1 MTVTARRHEAHLLW
15 ASRPSLALL
24 MHAARFAPPIAR
36 VPRLGWVVRDPV
48 LCREVLNGHHHFTL
62 VGEGGVGHLWAQ
74 VLGDYVTDLFD
85 GPGHLRLRT
94 RARDLFTTRTSA
106 DLVAGA
112 FDGPLDALTARLRAG
127 EAVDVAD
134 TSRVLVGRMLATL
147 LGLPTDRSDNEFRAI
162 VAEGE
167 RLAALALSTASS
179 TVLAPRAVAEAREIV
194 DRMTAGIPAGYRD
207 APPGTLLG
215 RCRDLDLGVEV
226 TRGLASLLLVA
237 GTETAAT
244 AMSRA
249 VALLHDHGRI
259 EELLAAPERVDDV
272 VREVLR
278 VVTPAPVI
286 GRHVSADVEIGG
298 RLLRAGE
305 QVLLLTYAANNAVG
319 GFDPGRDY
327 VPETRQLWFGGGR
340 HLCLGAALAKAEM
353 AALLRALLRTGRPWR
368 VVQRRPARRVLI
380 PRYEQLRI
388 ALPQPNGT

>member
-1 MTVTARRHEAHLLW
+1 VTTSARRHEAHLLW

-24 MHAARFAPPIAR
+24 LHAARFAPPIAR
-36 VPRLGWVVRDPV
+36 MPRLGWVVRDPV
-48 LCREVLNGHHHFTL
+48 LCREVLNGHRHFTL

-74 VLGDYVTDLFD
+74 VLGDYVTELFD

-94 RARDLFTTRTSA
+94 KARDLFTTKTSA
-106 DLVAGA
+106 DLVAEA
-112 FDGPLDALTARLRAG
+112 FDAPLTELTAQLRAG
-127 EAVDVAD
+127 ETVDVAD
-134 TSRVLVGRMLATL
+134 ASRVLVGRMLATL
-147 LGLPTDRSDNEFRAI
+147 LGLPTDRSDEEFRAI
-162 VAEGE
+162 FAEGE
-167 RLAALALSTASS
+167 RLAAIALSTTSS
-179 TVLAPRAVAEAREIV
+179 TVLAPQAVQEAREIV
-194 DRMTAGIPAGYRD
+194 DRMTAGIPAGYPD

-215 RCRDLDLGVEV
+215 RCRELDLGAEV

-249 VALLHDHGRI
+249 VALLHDHGRV
-259 EELLAAPERVDDV
+259 EALLAEPDRVDDV

-305 QVLLLTYAANNAVG
+305 QVLLLTYAANNAAG
-319 GFDPGRDY
+319 RFDPGRDY

-353 AALLRALLRTGRPWR
+353 AALLHALVGTGRPWR
-368 VVQRRPARRVLI
+368 VVHRRPARRVLI
-380 PRYEQLRI
+380 PRYESLQI
-388 ALPQPNGT
+388 ALAGGS

>member
-1 MTVTARRHEAHLLW
+1 VTVTARRHEAHLLL

-36 VPRLGWVVRDPV
+36 VPRLGWIVRDPV
-48 LCREVLNGHHHFTL
+48 LCREVLNGHRHFTL

-106 DLVAGA
+106 DLVAEA
-112 FDGPLDALTARLRAG
+112 FDGPLEALADRLRAG
-127 EAVDVAD
+127 ETVDVAD

-147 LGLPTDRSDNEFRAI
+147 LGLPTDRSDDEFRAI
-162 VAEGE
+162 FAEGE

-194 DRMTAGIPAGYRD
+194 ERMTAGIPAGYRD
-207 APPGTLLG
+207 APPDTLLG
-215 RCRDLDLGVEV
+215 RCRELDLGVEV

-244 AMSRA
+244 AMARA
-249 VALLHDHGRI
+249 VALLHDHRRVDA
-259 EELLAAPERVDDV
+259 LLADPERVDDV

-298 RLLRAGE
+298 RLLRAGD
-305 QVLLLTYAANNAVG
+305 QVLLLTYAANNAAG
-319 GFDPGRDY
+319 GFDPDRDY
-327 VPETRQLWFGGGR
+327 LPETRQLWFGGGR

-368 VVQRRPARRVLI
+368 VVDRRPARRVLI
-380 PRYEQLRI
+380 PRYESLQI
-388 ALPQPNGT
+388 ALTGGS

>member
-1 MTVTARRHEAHLLW
+1 VTTSARRHEAHLLW

-24 MHAARFAPPIAR
+24 LHAARFAPPIAR
-36 VPRLGWVVRDPV
+36 MPRLGWVVRDPV
-48 LCREVLNGHHHFTL
+48 LCREVLNGHRHFTL

-74 VLGDYVTDLFD
+74 VLGDYVTELFD

-94 RARDLFTTRTSA
+94 KARDLFTTKTSA
-106 DLVAGA
+106 DLVAEA
-112 FDGPLDALTARLRAG
+112 FDAPLTELTAQLRAG
-127 EAVDVAD
+127 ETVDVAD
-134 TSRVLVGRMLATL
+134 ASRVLVGRMLATL
-147 LGLPTDRSDNEFRAI
+147 LGLPTDRSDEEFRAI
-162 VAEGE
+162 FAEGE
-167 RLAALALSTASS
+167 RLAAIALSTTSS
-179 TVLAPRAVAEAREIV
+179 TVLAPQAVQEAREIV

-215 RCRDLDLGVEV
+215 RCRELDLGAEV

-249 VALLHDHGRI
+249 VALLHDHGRV
-259 EELLAAPERVDDV
+259 EALLAEPDRVDDV

-305 QVLLLTYAANNAVG
+305 QVLLLTYAANNAAG
-319 GFDPGRDY
+319 RFDPGRDY

-340 HLCLGAALAKAEM
+340 HLCLGAAVARTQIARMLET
-353 AALLRALLRTGRPWR
+353 LLSQGRPYR
-368 VVQRRPARRVLI
+368 VVSRRAAAGVLVPSYASLRVAG
-380 PRYEQLRI
+380 Q
-388 ALPQPNGT
+388 G

>member
-1 MTVTARRHEAHLLW
+1 MHLLW

-24 MHAARFAPPIAR
+24 LHAARLAPPIAR

-48 LCREVLNGHHHFTL
+48 LCREVLNGHRHFTL

-74 VLGDYVTDLFD
+74 VLGDYVTELFD

-94 RARDLFTTRTSA
+94 KARDLFTTKTSA
-106 DLVAGA
+106 DLVAEA
-112 FDGPLDALTARLRAG
+112 FDAPLTELTAQLRAG
-127 EAVDVAD
+127 ETVDIAD
-134 TSRVLVGRMLATL
+134 TSRVLVGRMLAAL
-147 LGLPTDRSDNEFRAI
+147 LGLPTDRSDEEFRAI
-162 VAEGE
+162 FAEGE
-167 RLAALALSTASS
+167 RLAAIALSTTSS
-179 TVLAPRAVAEAREIV
+179 TVLAPQAVTEAREIV

-207 APPGTLLG
+207 APPDTLLG
-215 RCRDLDLGVEV
+215 RCRELDLGAEV

-249 VALLHDHGRI
+249 VALLHDHGRVDA
-259 EELLAAPERVDDV
+259 LLAEPDRVDDV

-305 QVLLLTYAANNAVG
+305 QVLLLTYAANNAAG
-319 GFDPGRDY
+319 RFDPGRDY

-353 AALLRALLRTGRPWR
+353 AALLHALVRTGRPWR
-368 VVQRRPARRVLI
+368 VVYRRPARRVLI
-380 PRYEQLRI
+380 PRYESLQI
-388 ALPQPNGT
+388 ALAGGS

>member
-1 MTVTARRHEAHLLW
+1 MTTSARRHEAHLLW

-24 MHAARFAPPIAR
+24 LHAARFAPPIAR

-48 LCREVLNGHHHFTL
+48 LCREVLNGHRHFTL

-74 VLGDYVTDLFD
+74 VLGDYVTELFD

-94 RARDLFTTRTSA
+94 KARDLFTTKTSA
-106 DLVAGA
+106 GLVAEA
-112 FDGPLDALTARLRAG
+112 FDAPLTELTARLRAG
-127 EAVDVAD
+127 ETVDIAD
-134 TSRVLVGRMLATL
+134 ASRVLVGRMLATL
-147 LGLPTDRSDNEFRAI
+147 LGLPTDRSDEEFRAI
-162 VAEGE
+162 FAEGE
-167 RLAALALSTASS
+167 RLAALALSTTSS
-179 TVLAPRAVAEAREIV
+179 TVLTPQAVTEAREIV

-207 APPGTLLG
+207 AAPGTLLG
-215 RCRDLDLGVEV
+215 RCRELDLGPEV

-249 VALLHDHGRI
+249 VALLHDHRRVDA
-259 EELLAAPERVDDV
+259 LLAEPDLVDDV

-305 QVLLLTYAANNAVG
+305 QVLLLTYAANNAAG
-319 GFDPGRDY
+319 RFDPGRDY

-353 AALLRALLRTGRPWR
+353 AALLHALVRTGRPWR
-368 VVQRRPARRVLI
+368 VVHRKPARRVLI
-380 PRYEQLRI
+380 PRYESLQI
-388 ALPQPNGT
+388 ALAGGS